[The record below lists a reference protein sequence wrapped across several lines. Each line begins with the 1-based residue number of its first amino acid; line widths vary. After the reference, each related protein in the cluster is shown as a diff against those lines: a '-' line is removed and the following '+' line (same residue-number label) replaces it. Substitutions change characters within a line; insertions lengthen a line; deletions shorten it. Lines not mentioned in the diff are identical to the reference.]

1 MTSQKKL
8 CSNRLNA
15 EMSTGPKTAQGKAR
29 SRYNALKT
37 GIYAIH
43 RPLPGEDH
51 EAYRRL
57 SRRLMKRYAPTDP
70 VEELLV
76 DQILGHIWR
85 VGRLER
91 AEKAYLQ
98 AIDETRCNR
107 QSRFDVA
114 LNALISREENFT
126 QDTSKIRLLS
136 NAHFTFR
143 NGHFE
148 EEVGDNLG
156 GALLEASISR
166 DETQPLVG
174 LMVQRSALLDEIL
187 WLEGKLEAQRRVSLN
202 HFVPITDTARSRRRS
217 IKLRC
222 NKI

>member
-15 EMSTGPKTAQGKAR
+15 EMSTGPKTARGKAR
-29 SRYNALKT
+29 SRYNAVKS
-37 GIYAIH
+37 GIHAIH
-43 RPLPGEDH
+43 RPLPLEDH

-57 SRRLMKRYAPTDP
+57 SRRLVKRYAPTDP

-85 VGRLER
+85 VGRLEK
-91 AEKAYLQ
+91 AEKSYLQ

-107 QSRFDVA
+107 LSRFDIA
-114 LNALISREENFT
+114 LNALVSRDENFA
-126 QDTSKIRLLS
+126 QDTSKIQLLA

-143 NGHFE
+143 NGHDE
-148 EEVGDNLG
+148 EEVDDDLG

-166 DETQPLVG
+166 DEKQPSVE
-174 LMVQRSALLDEIL
+174 LMAQRSALLDEIL
-187 WLEGKLEAQRRVSLN
+187 WLEDKLETKRRVSLN
-202 HFVPITDTARSRRRS
+202 HFVLMSGTARGRRRS
-217 IKLRC
+217 IKLKNNRT
-222 NKI
+222 